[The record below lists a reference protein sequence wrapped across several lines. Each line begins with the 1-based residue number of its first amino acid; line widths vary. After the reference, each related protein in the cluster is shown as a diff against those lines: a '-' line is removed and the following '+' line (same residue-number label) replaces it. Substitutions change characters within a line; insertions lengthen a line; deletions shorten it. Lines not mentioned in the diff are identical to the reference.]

1 MSRGLAYILYLPPR
15 GQLIQAS
22 CVNLK
27 TSVQSAF
34 RVGALGILPGNN
46 TRYVRSPAR
55 LETQRSDG
63 GGLGPK

>member
-1 MSRGLAYILYLPPR
+1 MSRRLAYILCLPPR

-27 TSVQSAF
+27 TSVHPAF
-34 RVGALGILPGNN
+34 RVGALEILPGNN
-46 TRYVRSPAR
+46 TGYVRSPAR
-55 LETQRSDG
+55 LGTQRSDG